1 MMKLGFYKSYKV
13 VTAPVHYD
21 SGPVGYSRKTYQ
33 QNRRRSDRERQKKE
47 KKKKSPIS
55 VRGLTNDAAL
65 LSAPR
70 WGSPDAETIGRFG
83 EAGLLE

>member
-1 MMKLGFYKSYKV
+1 MMKLGFYKSYQV

-47 KKKKSPIS
+47 KKKNLQFLS
-55 VRGLTNDAAL
+55 VVLQTMQRYFQPRVGVPRMLKL
-65 LSAPR
+65 LGDSAK
-70 WGSPDAETIGRFG
+70 
-83 EAGLLE
+83 LVC